1 MMDKFVVFILCLCLT
16 VGGVTHIYDNIV
28 DGFLPY
34 HFAPAWLNL
43 YWSALGI
50 ADLLAVYLLIKHRR
64 SGLILL
70 LFILLTSVGFNSYA
84 HYGLGIL
91 ENAGKLQW
99 QTLLLGF
106 SIGVSFWLWN
116 SQKNRHSRQ
125 IFR

>member
-1 MMDKFVVFILCLCLT
+1 MDKFVVFILCLCLT
-16 VGGVTHIYDNIV
+16 LGGVIHIYDNIV

-34 HFAPAWLNL
+34 HFAPTWLNL

-50 ADLLAVYLLIKHRR
+50 VDLLAVYLLIKHRR

-106 SIGVSFWLWN
+106 SIGVSFWLWS